1 MTREQ
6 MFVTEAL
13 SKHLTGGRGTPGNT
27 RGLRQTN
34 LTDCS
39 LSVVYEEMLARALDW
54 CVPGD
59 ISVTV
64 SEYPNTSCCWE
75 YDTGT
80 PLLLALGNIKLPMF
94 SNLRS

>member
-13 SKHLTGGRGTPGNT
+13 SKHLTGGTH
-27 RGLRQTN
+27 RQLN

-39 LSVVYEEMLARALDW
+39 VVSVVYEEMIARAPDW
-54 CVPGD
+54 WVPGD